1 MGKTLDGIRKCGTFH
16 ANQSNFCFKNFVFHG
31 ITLLNVC
38 YRKHDDV
45 NIGNNNFKRA
55 STGASLRA
63 STRGEIGSNMLQR
76 SVRSRK
82 SLKTIGEPSAMA

>member
-1 MGKTLDGIRKCGTFH
+1 MQIKVIFILD
-16 ANQSNFCFKNFVFHG
+16 NSFVFYS
-31 ITLLNVC
+31 ITLLNINVC
-38 YRKHDDV
+38 CRKHDDV
-45 NIGNNNFKRA
+45 NNGNNNFKRA

-82 SLKTIGEPSAMA
+82 SLKTIGEPSMA